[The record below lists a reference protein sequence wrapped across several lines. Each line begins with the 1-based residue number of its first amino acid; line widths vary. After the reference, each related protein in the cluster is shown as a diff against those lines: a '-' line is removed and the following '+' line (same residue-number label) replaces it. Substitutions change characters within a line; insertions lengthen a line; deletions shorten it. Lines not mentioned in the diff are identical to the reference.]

1 VFRGERQDFEEM
13 AGNLMENA
21 CKWAESEVRVTV
33 RDTPQRLEII
43 VEDDGPGLTPA
54 EREGALKRGVR
65 LDETTPGTGLGL
77 SIVTELAELHKGTL
91 ELGAA
96 DLGGLKASLIFPRP

>member
-1 VFRGERQDFEEM
+1 M
-13 AGNLMENA
+13 IGNLMDNA
-21 CKWAESEVRVTV
+21 CKWAKAEVVV
-33 RDTPQRLEII
+33 RISDGPQELVID

-77 SIVTELAELHKGTL
+77 SIVTELAELHKGRL
-91 ELGAA
+91 ELDESA
-96 DLGGLKASLIFPRP
+96 LGGLRARLRFPKT